1 MCKYLLATLLLLMP
15 LLSQAQLNDPMR
27 PAQAPRTTVSA
38 TAPTPAWRLDSII
51 LSGDRRLAVINGQR
65 VSEGDQLGQARVSR
79 IEATRVILRVGQQSR
94 VLTLL
99 PLSIKTP
106 SIEAAP

>member
-1 MCKYLLATLLLLMP
+1 VFKFLLAALLLVVP

-27 PAQAPRTTVSA
+27 PAQAPRA
-38 TAPTPAWRLDSII
+38 TATPGTPTPDWRLDSII
-51 LSGDRRLAVINGQR
+51 FSGERRLAVINGQH
-65 VSEGDQLGQARVSR
+65 VSEGDQLGQARISH
-79 IEATRVILRVGQQSR
+79 IEATRVTLRVGQQSR

-99 PLSIKTP
+99 PVSVKTP

>member
-1 MCKYLLATLLLLMP
+1 MFKRLFAALLLLMP

-27 PAQAPRTTVSA
+27 PAQAPPVSA
-38 TAPTPAWRLDSII
+38 SESAASWRLDSII
-51 LSGDRRLAVINGQR
+51 LSGDRRLAVINGQS

-79 IEATRVILRVGQQSR
+79 IEATRVTLRVGQQSR